1 MTTLDQ
7 SLPSKLITAA
17 STKLTN
23 ESDALSALDAVAGDG
38 DHGVNMAAAFSD
50 AVRRLTE
57 EPPANLA
64 AAFRSTSKAFHNT
77 AGGASGALLGSF
89 FSTAAKALEEIEEPS
104 TSDVV
109 NALDRG
115 AARLV
120 AVGSS
125 KLGQKTMVDALLPAV
140 VAAKLVAGDGAD
152 LGAAMSAAADAA
164 SRGAEATA
172 TMHPTAGRARYAPD
186 DSMGSPDPGATT
198 IAHIFAAWA
207 EVLNTEVPA

>member
-1 MTTLDQ
+1 MTALDSTLA
-7 SLPSKLITAA
+7 SKLIGAAA
-17 STKLTN
+17 SRLTD

-50 AVRRLTE
+50 AVRRLSE

-64 AAFRSTSKAFHNT
+64 EAFRSTSAAFHNT
-77 AGGASGALLGSF
+77 VGGASGALLGSF
-89 FSTAAKALEEIEEPS
+89 FSAAAKALEETEDPS
-104 TSDVV
+104 ASDVV

-120 AVGSS
+120 TVGSS

-140 VAAKLVAGDGAD
+140 AAAKSAAEDGAD
-152 LGAAMSAAADAA
+152 LGAAMSAAAHAA
-164 SRGAEATA
+164 SSGADATA
-172 TMHPTAGRARYAPD
+172 TMHPTAGRARYAPTE
-186 DSMGSPDPGATT
+186 SMGSPDPGATT

-207 EVLNTEVPA
+207 EVLNTEVAA